1 MIYMPQD
8 AMKALKDWSDLAD
21 AYMRMNMAA
30 LEVIVRRTQRMA
42 TGEMTPP
49 EALAMVL
56 EKSTAF
62 AVSTEKAAVAAAR
75 GADVLAIATAA
86 LKPYGA
92 KTRSNVRELRK

>member
-1 MIYMPQD
+1 MHTPLD
-8 AMKALKDWSDLAD
+8 AMKLLKDWADFAD

-30 LEVIVRRTQRMA
+30 VEVIVRRTQKMA
-42 TGEMTPP
+42 MGAMTPP

-56 EKSTAF
+56 EKPTVF
-62 AVSTEKAAVAAAR
+62 AAATERATVAAAR
-75 GADVLAIATAA
+75 GADALTIASAA